1 MSRHAVI
8 VYDPT
13 DTEPEGEIIT
23 GNAIGVAKAR
33 GAVLLP
39 VELDL
44 LRRGGV
50 SGWSKRSYGRGWR
63 YDAVAAAR
71 GCPLALHVTAGF
83 PIVEWVARLHA
94 DDPEGAPVNTA
105 GSLRLAADTAQAGAQ
120 AAGLAPETS
129 PVAIPSLGP
138 PDAQGGWTI
147 GGRSRVMASS
157 DMLLGLQLY
166 GQIGGARV
174 LWFAASQ
181 TR

>member
-1 MSRHAVI
+1 MKHAVV

-13 DTEPEGEIIT
+13 GNEPEGEILT

-44 LRRGGV
+44 LRRGGA

-63 YDAVAAAR
+63 YNAVAAAR
-71 GCPLALHVTAGF
+71 GCPLVLHMTAGF
-83 PIVEWVARLHA
+83 PVVEWVARVVA
-94 DDPEGAPVNTA
+94 DDPEGAPTNTA
-105 GSLRLAADTAQAGAQ
+105 GSLRLATDTAQAGAS
-120 AAGLAPETS
+120 ASGLAPDTS
-129 PVAIPSLGP
+129 PVSIPALGA
-138 PDAQGGWTI
+138 PDAGGGWTI
-147 GGRSRVMASS
+147 GGRARAMVTS
-157 DMLLGLQLY
+157 DMLLALQLY